1 MAAGFIDCHCHI
13 SAEEFAEDVGDVI
26 KRAKEAGVKALVS
39 VTEHA
44 DEFEKVIQLH
54 KRYPDFVV
62 PCFGIHPFQ
71 GCAPQLQQHSVTMQD
86 LEPALPFFQKYK
98 DEIAAVG
105 EIGLDFTPWYAPHSE
120 QRDEQQRVFRSQ
132 LDIAKQLGLPVVSH
146 QTSNSHKVMT
156 LYSIPEHSLHCRFAS
171 FPEGIRGIQHAL
183 LHNFAG
189 KPSVAMEG
197 VQAGYFFSFPP
208 AVSRNEQRVKLVKQI
223 PLEHI
228 CLETDSPALGLDKE
242 VRNEPKNITISCE
255 YIAKVKGV
263 TPERVA
269 EISTQNALKLFP
281 RIHRTVKCLQEAL

>member
-13 SAEEFAEDVGDVI
+13 SVEEFAEDVGDVI

-39 VTEHA
+39 VTEHV

-62 PCFGIHPFQ
+62 PCFGIHPVQ

-98 DEIAAVG
+98 NEIAAVG

-120 QRDEQQRVFRSQ
+120 QRDEQQKVFRSQ
-132 LDIAKQLGLPVVSH
+132 LDIAKQLGLPVNVHSRSAGR
-146 QTSNSHKVMT
+146 QTITALK
-156 LYSIPEHSLHCRFAS
+156 EQ
-171 FPEGIRGIQHAL
+171 GIQHAL

-189 KPSVAMEG
+189 KPSVALEG

-208 AVSRNEQRVKLVKQI
+208 AISRNEQRVLLVKQI

-269 EISTQNALKLFP
+269 EITTQNALKLFP
-281 RIHRTVKCLQEAL
+281 RIHRTVKL